1 MYIIAPVG
9 SRRTCSIISTSLS
22 TLTTPSGVIA
32 NGTEDVILYCICLL
46 NNINVAAGPTRWF
59 INGTTEVADT
69 SPNGNNPYYRN
80 NVPSPLIIPLF
91 GASNVGTYRCE
102 SQATTQTPDDSITL
116 MLPCM
121 YSCV

>member
-1 MYIIAPVG
+1 MYIIAPSG
-9 SRRTCSIISTSLS
+9 SQRTCSIVSTSLP

-32 NGTEDVILYCICLL
+32 DGAENVILYCICLL
-46 NNINVAAGPTRWF
+46 NNINVAAGPTMWF
-59 INGTTEVADT
+59 INGTAITDT
-69 SPNGNNPYYRN
+69 LPNGNNPYYRN

-91 GASNVGTYRCE
+91 GASNVGTYRCQSE
-102 SQATTQTPDDSITL
+102 ATTPTPDDDRITL